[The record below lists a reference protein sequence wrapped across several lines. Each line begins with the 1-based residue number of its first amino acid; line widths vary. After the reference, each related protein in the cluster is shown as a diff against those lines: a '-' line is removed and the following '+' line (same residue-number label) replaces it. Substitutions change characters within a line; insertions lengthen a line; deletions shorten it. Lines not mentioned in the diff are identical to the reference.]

1 MIHLEYV
8 VLIKKKI
15 KLNFFLIILTHNLY
29 YLQYMFLVT
38 LLIQNCLIYL
48 YFKVITSSFE

>member
-48 YFKVITSSFE
+48 YFKVITSS

>member
-48 YFKVITSSFE
+48 YFKVITLSFE